1 MEELLELLEK
11 IKAEVE
17 AEEHRAEARL
27 EVLETYCHLV
37 DAVFEEAETNE
48 EVSDEDFKKVEAEK
62 QKADESHR
70 RQTHDLATIGRAS
83 EALKNAVNELILYMT
98 EWD

>member
-17 AEEHRAEARL
+17 LEESRAEARL
-27 EVLETYCHLV
+27 EVLETYSRLV
-37 DAVFEEAETNE
+37 NTVFEQAETNE
-48 EVSDEDFKKVEAEK
+48 EVSDEEFEKVEAEK

-70 RQTHDLATIGRAS
+70 QQAHDLATIGRAS
-83 EALKNAVNELILYMT
+83 KALKDAVNELILYMT